1 MASWLTQAESKR
13 YIDSRTR
20 SVYYEPGESE
30 LVLFTTPPTMADE
43 TASDGV
49 EVAVTRPTLEFA
61 AATVGTAGLTGLAV
75 TNAAVSIA
83 SMPVADT
90 DIHGYGFADVVTHEI
105 WFVNDSWTPT
115 ETFAVGGTFF
125 AAAGELTIF
134 GAPTA

>member
-43 TASDGV
+43 TGSDGA
-49 EVAVTRPTLEFA
+49 EVAVTRPGLSFA
-61 AATVGTAGLTGLAV
+61 AATDGTAGLTGLAV

-83 SMPVADT
+83 SMPVAST
-90 DIHGYGFADVVTHEI
+90 DVHGYGFADVVTHEV
-105 WFVNDSWTPT
+105 WFVNDSWVPT
-115 ETFAVGGTFF
+115 EAFAVGGTFH
-125 AAAGELTIF
+125 AAAGELSIF